1 MMNSKHILL
10 LLTACTWVPSA
21 FAMKSEKSDRDYSI
35 NVTPVHATAKAR
47 EMALYCLE
55 EVQKRHRHYSKELP
69 SHGIIVVRTPVP
81 ENVGVELQVQL
92 QHHLE
97 LSREE
102 HIERSTASQL
112 AQSNF
117 QPWQRSFIEKLNLK
131 SLQNCPD
138 KSIIFGAFPKGTPH
152 LPLVT
157 AEALL
162 QAKRCWL
169 VVQQQETFDK
179 CEKDL
184 FTSGDD
190 QSFVAAEITYGDVA
204 E

>member
-1 MMNSKHILL
+1 M
-10 LLTACTWVPSA
+10 PSA
-21 FAMKSEKSDRDYSI
+21 FAMESEKSDRDYNI
-35 NVTPVHATAKAR
+35 KVTPEHATAKAR
-47 EMALYCLE
+47 EMALECLA
-55 EVQKRHRHYSKELP
+55 EVQQRRRHYSKEVP
-69 SHGIIVVRTPVP
+69 HYGIIVVRTPVP

-97 LSREE
+97 LSRQE
-102 HIERSTASQL
+102 HIERPTASQL
-112 AQSNF
+112 AKSTF

-138 KSIIFGAFPKGTPH
+138 KSIIFGAFPKGTRH

-169 VVQQQETFDK
+169 VVQQQETLDK
-179 CEKDL
+179 YEKDL

-190 QSFVAAEITYGDVA
+190 QSFVTAEITYGA
-204 E
+204 K